1 VEDAHYKILK
11 AKTFNNFKK
20 NIENDQELMKALVLG
35 ETKVHNGTLYVVK
48 QVGKAG
54 KLDWR
59 VANKQPKSA
68 QSATK
73 VNMDTLFD
81 TQDFPTQ
88 LSDLTFKMKLGGS
101 TGAVLMEDANGNK
114 FVAKQGASDAHVKE
128 EFLTNCMYKVMGAG
142 VPTVK
147 LYEENGK
154 STMLSK
160 FIENTTPVNNIMD

>member
-1 VEDAHYKILK
+1 MDDLKQRLWKSLKETSDQVSEGILSDSSLIKQSNIFKWRTNFVEDAHYKILK

-35 ETKVHNGTLYVVK
+35 DTKVHNGTLYVVK

-73 VNMDTLFD
+73 VNMDTLLIRKIF
-81 TQDFPTQ
+81 Q
-88 LSDLTFKMKLGGS
+88 LSYL
-101 TGAVLMEDANGNK
+101 
-114 FVAKQGASDAHVKE
+114 
-128 EFLTNCMYKVMGAG
+128 
-142 VPTVK
+142 
-147 LYEENGK
+147 
-154 STMLSK
+154 
-160 FIENTTPVNNIMD
+160 I